1 LTYINPIDIRYSQMR
16 AVILAGGKGT
26 RLAPYT
32 TVFPK
37 PLMPIGDMP
46 ILEVVLRQLAQHGF
60 KDVTLAV
67 GYLAELL
74 MAYCGNGEKFGLAID
89 YSREDEPLGTAGPI
103 SLIPN
108 LNETFL
114 VMNGDLLSTLDYSA
128 MWNYHK
134 ERGAIATLASYRR
147 DIKIDLGVIDSQDG
161 WVRDYIEKP
170 IYHYT
175 VSTGIYIFE
184 PTILRYIERA
194 KRLDLPE
201 LVLRLLKENQ
211 KVNVYNFEGYWLDIG
226 RHDDYE
232 TAASEFIKHREMFLP
247 REGGDL

>member
-1 LTYINPIDIRYSQMR
+1 MR

-32 TVFPK
+32 TVLPK

-46 ILEVVLRQLAQHGF
+46 ILEVVLRQLAHHGF
-60 KDVTLAV
+60 KDATLAV
-67 GYLAELL
+67 GHLAELL
-74 MAYCGNGEKFGLAID
+74 MAYCGDGEKFGLTID
-89 YSREDEPLGTAGPI
+89 YSREEEPLGTAGPI
-103 SLIPN
+103 SLVPN
-108 LNETFL
+108 LTETFL

-128 MWNYHK
+128 MWKHHE

-147 DIKIDLGVIDSQDG
+147 DVKIDFGVVESQDG
-161 WVRDYIEKP
+161 WVKDYIEKP
-170 IYHYT
+170 TYHYA

-184 PTILRYIERA
+184 PAILNYIERG
-194 KRLDLPE
+194 KKLDLPE

-211 KVNVYNFEGYWLDIG
+211 KVNVYNFDGYWLDIG

-232 TAASEFIKHREMFLP
+232 TAMREFAERRLEFLP
-247 REGGDL
+247 SEAR

>member
-1 LTYINPIDIRYSQMR
+1 MK

-32 TVFPK
+32 TILPK

-46 ILEVVLRQLAQHGF
+46 ILEIVIRQLAHHGI

-74 MAYCGNGEKFGLAID
+74 MAYCGDGEKFGVKIN
-89 YSREDEPLGTAGPI
+89 YSREEEPLGTAGPI

-114 VMNGDLLSTLDYSA
+114 VMNGDLLATLDYSA
-128 MWNYHK
+128 MWKNHK

-147 DIKIDLGVIDSQDG
+147 DIKIDLGVIESEDG
-161 WVRDYIEKP
+161 WVKNYIEKP
-170 IYHYT
+170 TYHYS

-184 PTILRYIERA
+184 PAILEHIERG
-194 KRLDLPE
+194 KHLDLPE
-201 LVLRLLKENQ
+201 LVLRLLKEDQ
-211 KVNVYNFEGYWLDIG
+211 KVNVYNFDGYWLDIG

-232 TAASEFIKHREMFLP
+232 TAIEEFTAHRKDFLP
-247 REGGDL
+247 EDNL